1 MQASR
6 NKYIIFLGFLV
17 FFCAQNRLVFAQSDE
32 LHLADSLFTIGRY
45 SDAKIIYE
53 KNFQKAEKYS
63 PNLLLKLSFLAEK
76 ANEPAES
83 LYYLSLLAQVKP
95 RVTLLK
101 KMSTIAAANNMSGY
115 QFNDFSY
122 FLVFYR
128 RYGGYIP
135 ILLLTLG
142 IYVVS
147 VMMIKLKNGE
157 YIQKRHR
164 WATVLYL
171 LALLGLLNIPNNYQ
185 TGVVKNEMTFIREY
199 PSAASPVVMTIG
211 KGHKLTIIGERDH
224 WNRVIWDG
232 EILFMRKSDLWV
244 I

>member
-1 MQASR
+1 
-6 NKYIIFLGFLV
+6 
-17 FFCAQNRLVFAQSDE
+17 
-32 LHLADSLFTIGRY
+32 
-45 SDAKIIYE
+45 
-53 KNFQKAEKYS
+53 
-63 PNLLLKLSFLAEK
+63 
-76 ANEPAES
+76 
-83 LYYLSLLAQVKP
+83 
-95 RVTLLK
+95 
-101 KMSTIAAANNMSGY
+101 MSTIAAANNMYGY

-147 VMMIKLKNGE
+147 VMIIKVRNGE
-157 YIQKRHR
+157 YIQRRHR

-171 LALLGLLNIPNNYQ
+171 MALLGLLNIPNNYQ
-185 TGVVKNEMTFIREY
+185 TGVVKNELTFIREY

-224 WNRVIWDG
+224 WKRVIWDG
-232 EILFMRKSDLWV
+232 EVLFMRNSDLWV